1 MPNLDPR
8 FTCLLALLL
17 SVGQAASAVEP
28 ADPTAVALH
37 AALAKNISHA
47 KDKLDEKELKSL
59 AKAAGGLQILG
70 EVLRARSDDKVWQE
84 TTTKLLAV
92 VTELRAAAENG
103 DVAKCGA
110 ALSALDKAALA
121 AAGVS
126 PTGKP
131 QEPPRPPSI
140 PRLMPVLDGVYAD
153 AKIAL
158 LTGNVESAKKQALVL
173 SELGQ
178 LVSNSRGEAF
188 SMLIDDFRKA
198 CLAAANTTE
207 TKPQDVRQIFR
218 GISQQC
224 EACHK
229 TR

>member
-1 MPNLDPR
+1 M
-8 FTCLLALLL
+8 CLLALLL
-17 SVGQAASAVEP
+17 SFGQAASAAEP
-28 ADPTAVALH
+28 SDPTAAALH
-37 AALAKNISHA
+37 SALAKNISHA
-47 KDKLDEKELKSL
+47 KDKLDEKDMKSL
-59 AKAAGGLQILG
+59 AQTAGGLQILA
-70 EVLRARSDDKVWQE
+70 ELLKTRSGDKAWQE
-84 TTTKLLAV
+84 ITGQVLAA
-92 VTELRAAAENG
+92 VTDLQTATRSADAAKG
-103 DVAKCGA
+103 
-110 ALSALDKAALA
+110 SAALA
-121 AAGVS
+121 ALEKVVSTAATVS

-131 QEPPRPPSI
+131 QEPPKPPSI
-140 PRLMPVLDGVYAD
+140 RLLMPVLDGVYAD

-173 SELGQ
+173 SELGK

-207 TKPQDVRQIFR
+207 TNPQDVRQIFR